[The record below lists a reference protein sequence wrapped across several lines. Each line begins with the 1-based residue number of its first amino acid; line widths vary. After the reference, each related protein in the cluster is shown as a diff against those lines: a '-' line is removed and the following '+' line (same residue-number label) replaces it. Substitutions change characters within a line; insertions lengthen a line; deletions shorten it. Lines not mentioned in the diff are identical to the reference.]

1 MDEEIETKA
10 KSVIIC
16 LDSLQK
22 DSQLKF
28 IFLAEMF
35 QNNSLPIDYPIKMP

>member
-1 MDEEIETKA
+1 MDEEIEIKA
-10 KSVIIC
+10 KNVVIC
-16 LDSLQK
+16 LDSLHK

-28 IFLAEMF
+28 IFLAEIF